1 MGNLNWKS
9 LLLGGLLAG
18 VVINAL
24 EFLQFFLLADRFT
37 PRMEELG
44 LETEITAPL
53 AVVGVAMGF
62 VFGIGA
68 VWLYASIRPRYGAG
82 VKTAVCAGIA
92 VWFFA
97 VLLNSIGFAISGLFS
112 TELMLIGAVWELIEL
127 PLATTAGAWL
137 YKEE

>member
-24 EFLQFFLLADRFT
+24 EFLQFFLLGDLFI

-53 AVVGVAMGF
+53 AVVGLATGF
-62 VFGIGA
+62 VLGIGA
-68 VWLYASIRPRYGAG
+68 LWLYASIRPRYGAG

-92 VWFFA
+92 VWFFVA
-97 VLLNSIGFAISGLFS
+97 LLNSIGFAISGLFS
-112 TELMLIGAVWELIEL
+112 AELMLIGAVWELIEL